1 MEGGYGEPGPG
12 GAAGDVVIGESVL
25 ARALGYF
32 LTYIPYALLAKV
44 LSSGLVPG
52 VDGPVGGL
60 VLIPASALGQLVAMP
75 IFLIAS
81 GRWRDVREQRIGGRR
96 TAVPGRDTVLAGL
109 FTALVIGTTT
119 LNFTFLDVSILF
131 MLLLMRAG
139 VLILSPIVDRVYRRK
154 VDSHSWMALGLSLLA
169 VAVAL
174 GDVSNYRLT
183 AGAVLSLG
191 AYLVGYVGR
200 FRIMSR
206 VAKTGVRA
214 VDRRYFVEEHIM
226 APIFL
231 LLLCAM
237 GAALGQADLR
247 TGFGAFLI
255 TPAGAYAAG
264 IGVLYEFLF
273 IFGTLIYLDVRAY
286 AWCVPVNRVASL
298 FSGLAASYI
307 LVAVAGLA
315 SPGASQLVALGFIVG
330 AIVMLSYPALRD
342 RRRRRVSPPQR
353 LVLFVCGGNQARSPI
368 AECIS
373 LGLIAAARAGH
384 LVAVESAGVK
394 VHAAGAA
401 MTGFAYAVLRESG
414 FVPHRH
420 RSRKLTAELCRRAV
434 AIYCMTAEHC
444 AAVIALAP
452 EVADRT
458 QCLDASGNIPE
469 PSATSLDEHRHAV
482 AIIRRAVRRR
492 LAEHAIAVA

>member
-1 MEGGYGEPGPG
+1 M
-12 GAAGDVVIGESVL
+12 ARQTVL
-25 ARALGYF
+25 SLALGYF
-32 LTYIPYALLAKV
+32 LAYIPYALLTKV

-52 VDGPVGGL
+52 VHGPVGGL
-60 VLIPASALGQLVAMP
+60 VLLPASAIGQLVAMP

-81 GRWRDVREQRIGGRR
+81 GRWRDFREQRIGGRR
-96 TAVPGRDTVLAGL
+96 AALPGRDTVLAGL

-119 LNFTFLDVSILF
+119 LNFTFRGVSVLF

-139 VLILSPIVDRVYRRK
+139 VLILSPIVDLAYRHK
-154 VDSHSWMALGLSLLA
+154 VHVHAWMALGLSLLA

-174 GDVSNYRLT
+174 GDVNNYRLT
-183 AGAVLSLG
+183 AGAVLSLC
-191 AYLVGYVGR
+191 AYLAGYVGR
-200 FRIMSR
+200 FRIMSK

-214 VDRRYFVEEHIM
+214 VDRRYFAEEHVM

-231 LLLCAM
+231 TLLCAA
-237 GAALGQADLR
+237 GAVLGQADLR
-247 TGFGAFLI
+247 AGFGAFLI

-264 IGVLYEFLF
+264 IGALYECLF

-298 FSGLAASYI
+298 FSGLVASY
-307 LVAVAGLA
+307 LLMVVMGLPP
-315 SPGASQLVALGFIVG
+315 PGAAQLVALGFIAG
-330 AIVMLSYPALRD
+330 AIVMLSYPALRA
-342 RRRRRVSPPQR
+342 RRRRLVSPPQR

-373 LGLIAAARAGH
+373 LGLLAAARAGH
-384 LVAVESAGVK
+384 LVSVESAGVK
-394 VHAAGAA
+394 VHAAGAP

-420 RSRKLTAELCRRAV
+420 RSRPLTAELCRRAV
-434 AIYCMTAEHC
+434 AIYCMTAEQC

-458 QCLDASGNIPE
+458 QCLDAAGSIPE
-469 PSATSLDEHRHAV
+469 PSATSLDEHRRAV

-492 LAEHAIAVA
+492 LAEHSIAAAR